1 MIKYILTKLATML
14 VTIFFV
20 SIVVFIIIELP
31 PGDFADNMAAER
43 ASAGETMTQDDVFN
57 IRERYGLNQ
66 SVYERYFKWIWGIV
80 SRGDFGTSFRY
91 NRPVMMV
98 IGERITFTTCL
109 ALLTI
114 LFTYLIAIPIGI
126 YSAMRQYTLGD
137 YAFTFVGYLGLS
149 IPSFLLALLLLYFS
163 TKYTNTT
170 IGGLF
175 SPEFQNAPWSL
186 ARFVDMLKHIWVA
199 AVVLAVAGTAK
210 IIRTLRATLL
220 DEKSKLYVTAAKARG
235 VSGKALLLKYPVRV
249 AMNPIASTLGWELS
263 AVISGSPIV
272 AVVLSIPDMGPL
284 YLTSLLSQDM
294 YLAGTL
300 LIFMSLMTIIGT
312 FLSDILL
319 AIMDPRIRLGIKI

>member
-1 MIKYILTKLATML
+1 MIKFILTKLATMV
-14 VTIFFV
+14 VTLFFV

-31 PGDFADNMAAER
+31 PGDFADNFAAEK
-43 ASAGETMTQDDVFN
+43 ASSGETLSEADVIN
-57 IRERYGLNQ
+57 MRERLGLNQ

-80 SRGDFGTSFRY
+80 SRGDFGASFRY

-114 LFTYLIAIPIGI
+114 FFTYIIAIPIGI
-126 YSAMRQYTLGD
+126 YSAMKQYTFGD
-137 YAFTFVGYLGLS
+137 YLFTFIGYLGLS
-149 IPSFLLALLLLYFS
+149 IPSFLLALLLLYIS
-163 TKYTNTT
+163 TT

-175 SPEFQNAPWSL
+175 SPEFQNAPWSI

-199 AVVLAVAGTAK
+199 AVVLSVAGTAK

-235 VSGKALLLKYPVRV
+235 VSGNSLLLKYPVRV

-263 AVISGSPIV
+263 HVISGSPIV

-284 YLTSLLSQDM
+284 YLTALLSQDM

-312 FLSDILL
+312 FVSDILL
-319 AIMDPRIRLGIKI
+319 AILDPRIRLGIKI